1 METFKV
7 KVIDKQNLT
16 HNIVELGLELESQ
29 AKFDFIPGQ
38 FVQFIISEKVFRSYS
53 IISLTKDLPQVR
65 FCIKIEEGGIGSNFV
80 NELKLGDIFEF
91 RGPLGK
97 FIVKDETKDVLFIAT
112 GVGVAPFVS
121 MVKGLLEED
130 FKKKICLVFGVR
142 NEQDIFYHDL
152 FSSLSQKHD
161 NFKFVPMLS
170 QPQGGWQADSGRV
183 TVFIEKS
190 YQDYLEAEVFI
201 CGSIQV
207 VKDVR
212 AQLISLGFK
221 SENLNLEIFT

>member
-1 METFKV
+1 METLKA

-16 HNIVELGLELESQ
+16 HNIVELGLKLESQ

-38 FVQFIISEKVFRSYS
+38 FVQFVISEKVFRSYS

-65 FCIKIEEGGIGSNFV
+65 FCIKLEEGGIGSSFV
-80 NELKLGDIFEF
+80 NALNVGDVFEL

-97 FIVKDETKDVLFIAT
+97 FIVKDDSKDVLLIAT

-121 MVKGLLEED
+121 MVKGLLETN

-142 NEQDIFYHDL
+142 NEQDIFYHEL
-152 FSSLSQKHD
+152 FFDLSQKHG

-170 QPQGGWQADSGRV
+170 QPQGQWQGDPGRV
-183 TVFIEKS
+183 TVFIEKF
-190 YQDYLEAEVFI
+190 YQDYLGAEVFI

-212 AQLISLGFK
+212 AQLLSLGFK
-221 SENLNLEIFT
+221 SENINLEIFS